1 MADFKTHLSGGIVT
15 GLGVSA
21 VSFFTT
27 ELDIVQ
33 VFSVFV
39 MGTVGGML
47 PDIDSD
53 SGKPLSFL
61 FGILSVLLPALLLT
75 KINRQDGLSPEFLLS
90 YFVIA
95 YFIINNV
102 ICEIIKKLTVHRG
115 IMHSIPFAVLSG
127 EISYLLFI
135 SSGRTIAMIMGLAVF
150 IGCIVHLILDELN
163 SFTFKFGIIPIL
175 KKSSGSA
182 LKLKSDNNLI
192 SIFMYLLIIGITA
205 VILLR

>member
-15 GLGVSA
+15 GLGIA
-21 VSFFTT
+21 TISFFTK
-27 ELDIVQ
+27 ELNITQ
-33 VFSVFV
+33 VFSLFI
-39 MGTVGGML
+39 MGTVGGIL

-75 KINRQDGLSPEFLLS
+75 KINRHGGLSPEFLVS

-95 YFIINNV
+95 YFIINRV

-115 IMHSIPFAVLSG
+115 IMHSIPFAVLSS

-135 SSGRTIAMIMGLAVF
+135 SSGRTMSKAGR
-150 IGCIVHLILDELN
+150 
-163 SFTFKFGIIPIL
+163 S
-175 KKSSGSA
+175 
-182 LKLKSDNNLI
+182 
-192 SIFMYLLIIGITA
+192 LIIQLT
-205 VILLR
+205 